1 MESLFHKYQQISN
14 NITNTNIENNNADT
28 LETTISNSAL
38 LTTRLV
44 NYSESQQPQ
53 SQGTLFIPFLGQ
65 SNARNMSIVYP
76 SYQPD
81 STHNH
86 TSGALVL
93 EQDLSNLTGSNV
105 VTNDAVENN
114 FAVGGSKVNGNGY
127 FIGDDLSWWYPQ
139 INQPG
144 GALRQAEQGLRQ
156 WLSDNGAQ
164 PTDEI
169 AIVWSQ
175 GESDVGDIYAGNPAT
190 KEAYKQSTIA
200 VFDYLKNNLG
210 YENIT
215 FYLVP
220 TGRLQE
226 QGAANKGLSSQE
238 IDFMNQSLEAIRNA
252 QSEIAIE
259 RDDVRLAP
267 NYADLNMIYEEGEIY
282 GESYDISYDEWSKDF
297 WHLGHDGL
305 QVHGNRLAQY
315 IALDRGHN
323 NVISFTDSFGNPA
336 QSISLTRDGILD
348 LNRTQSSSSGAI
360 SGTNNPDVIVGSLSA
375 DAIAGG
381 NGNDVIVGTQG
392 TDTLTGG
399 NGNDVFFYID
409 GATQGDLIS
418 DFQVGNDRLDL
429 SEPLR
434 LAGYSGANP
443 IADGYV
449 VANSLNGNTV
459 EIQFDADGTGEQ
471 PANTLAVL
479 ENINSVELQNQLGDR
494 FIFTPTEF

>member
-1 MESLFHKYQQISN
+1 MESLFYNYQQISN
-14 NITNTNIENNNADT
+14 NITNVNTENNNAGT
-28 LETTISNSAL
+28 LEATISNSAL
-38 LTTRLV
+38 LTTRLAS
-44 NYSESQQPQ
+44 NSEFEQLESQQ
-53 SQGTLFIPFLGQ
+53 TLFVPFLGQ
-65 SNARNMSIVYP
+65 SNAKNMSLIYNP
-76 SYQPD
+76 YQPG
-81 STHNH
+81 STENH
-86 TSGALVL
+86 TSGATVL

-105 VTNDAVENN
+105 VTNDSYNGN

-127 FIGDDLSWWYPQ
+127 FIDDSLTWWYPQ
-139 INQPG
+139 QNQPG

-164 PTDEI
+164 PTDDI

-175 GESDVGDIYAGNPAT
+175 GESDVGDIYAGNPST

-200 VFDYLKNNLG
+200 VFNYLRSNLG

-226 QGAANKGLSSQE
+226 QGATNVGLNSQE
-238 IDFMNQSLEAIRNA
+238 IDFMNQGIEIIRDA

-259 RDDVRLAP
+259 RDDVQLAP
-267 NYADLNMIYEEGEIY
+267 DYADLNMIYEEGEIY
-282 GESYDISYDEWSKDF
+282 GESYDKSYDEWSRDF

-305 QVHGNRLAQY
+305 QVNGNRLAQY
-315 IALDRGHN
+315 IALDRGYN

-375 DAIAGG
+375 DAIVGG
-381 NGNDVIVGTQG
+381 DGNDVIIGTQG
-392 TDTLTGG
+392 VDTLTGG
-399 NGNDVFFYID
+399 NGNDVFFYGD

-418 DFQVGNDRLDL
+418 DFQAGSDRLDL

-434 LAGYSGANP
+434 LAGYNGENP

-449 VANSLNGNTV
+449 LANSLNANSI
-459 EIQFDADGTGEQ
+459 EILFDPDGMGEQ

-479 ENINSVELQNQLGDR
+479 ANINSTELQNDLNNQ
-494 FIFTPTEF
+494 FVFTPTKF